1 MKDRGMPDPDPLTSG
16 QGEIRPFGPAWAI
29 EIDGKTFPIPA
40 GGSDTTTAGQES
52 LGQGEPVDPADLSTA
67 AEEDGQGQGAQPD
80 DDGGGQQSSGGQEF
94 IEPYLE
100 GLDPRIRP
108 QVEERLEQF
117 RADQDAQV
125 QKKIENVNSELRGFK
140 EYASSPEELEVPI
153 AFYQSIVNDPL
164 NTIEWLFD
172 RFDQELGRDLR
183 SEVQQMVMPN
193 GGQTSQEGNQPQPAT
208 DGQQLAQGQ
217 PTQQG
222 QQDGQQ
228 QDPANQP
235 MTKADVEA
243 YFEQKR
249 QEEQQAQQQRQQ
261 EEQQRQQVQGWV
273 DEAAKRYSLPLEQD
287 DPLRETIVAEAGKLF
302 EQGQVTDGQQAVE
315 MATESLMTKL
325 RNKVGGQQSP
335 PQQLTTPKI
344 ANGGQ
349 APGQQ
354 KPDLSDPKARQSY
367 MEALL
372 TGGGSQ

>member
-1 MKDRGMPDPDPLTSG
+1 MPDPDPLTSG

-29 EIDGKTFPIPA
+29 EIDGQHFPIPA
-40 GGSDTTTAGQES
+40 GGSDTTTAGQEPPQ
-52 LGQGEPVDPADLSTA
+52 GQGEPVDPADLGTA
-67 AEEDGQGQGAQPD
+67 AEGDGQGQGQTAQPD

-117 RADQDAQV
+117 RKDQDAQV

-140 EYASSPEELEVPI
+140 EYASSPEELEVPV

-183 SEVQQMVMPN
+183 SEVQQMVQQP
-193 GGQTSQEGNQPQPAT
+193 GQEPGQQQGAQPQPA
-208 DGQQLAQGQ
+208 DGQQPTQQGQ
-217 PTQQG
+217 PQG

-249 QEEQQAQQQRQQ
+249 QEEQQAQQQRES

-287 DPLRETIVAEAGKLF
+287 DPLRETIVSEAGKLF
-302 EQGQVTDGQQAVE
+302 EQGQVTDGKQAVE

-325 RNKVGGQQSP
+325 RNKVGGQQP

>member
-1 MKDRGMPDPDPLTSG
+1 MPDPLTSG
-16 QGEIRPFGPAWAI
+16 QGEIRPYGPAWAI
-29 EIDGKTFPIPA
+29 EIDGQAFPIPA
-40 GGSDTTTAGQES
+40 GGSDATTAGEEPPQ
-52 LGQGEPVDPADLSTA
+52 GQGEPVDPADLSQA
-67 AEEDGQGQGAQPD
+67 AEPGSQGQDGAQS
-80 DDGGGQQSSGGQEF
+80 DDGDGQQSSGGQEF

-117 RADQDAQV
+117 RKDQDAQV
-125 QKKIENVNSELRGFK
+125 QKKIESVNSELRGFK
-140 EYASSPEELEVPI
+140 EYASSPEELEVPV

-183 SEVQQMVMPN
+183 SEVQQMVMGN
-193 GGQTSQEGNQPQPAT
+193 GQSTSQDGSQPQPAT
-208 DGQQLAQGQ
+208 NDGQQGQ
-217 PTQQG
+217 LQTQE
-222 QQDGQQ
+222 GQQ
-228 QDPANQP
+228 QDPSQQP

-249 QEEQQAQQQRQQ
+249 QEEQQAQQQRES

-302 EQGQVTDGQQAVE
+302 EQGQVTDGKQAVE

-325 RNKVGGQQSP
+325 RNKIGGQQ

-372 TGGGSQ
+372 TGGGAQ